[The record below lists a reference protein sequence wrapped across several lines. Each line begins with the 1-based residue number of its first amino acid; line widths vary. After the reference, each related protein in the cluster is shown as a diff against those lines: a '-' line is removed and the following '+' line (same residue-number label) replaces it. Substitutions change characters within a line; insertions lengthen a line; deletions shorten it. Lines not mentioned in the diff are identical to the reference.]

1 MAAANPS
8 DPGLFGPD
16 SVTWRIHADPSMMV
30 GGLRALLVQALN
42 PRAMAAVA
50 QHSNYR
56 EQPWERLMRTGHYIV
71 KTTFGDTAT
80 AHDAAAR
87 VRSIHRH
94 ISGVDDFTGA
104 PYRADDPELLLWIH
118 CVEVHSFMTGY
129 RTYGGGLE
137 EAEIDRYV
145 REMVAAAELVGLHA
159 DDVPRTYRDL
169 RDYLNGQEMV
179 ASPAARDG
187 MRFVLFP
194 PVPWPGGRY
203 PNFPGSRILVVPGR
217 AAWAVPSAAAVA
229 ILPERARKEYGLPYL
244 RPLVPSLRISL
255 IGFHRAMRMIAGP
268 PPGIEELQAAVGS
281 AA

>member
-1 MAAANPS
+1 
-8 DPGLFGPD
+8 
-16 SVTWRIHADPSMMV
+16 
-30 GGLRALLVQALN
+30 
-42 PRAMAAVA
+42 MAAVA

-56 EQPWERLMRTGHYIV
+56 DEPWERLMRTGAYIV

-80 AHDAAAR
+80 AKAAAER
-87 VRSIHRH
+87 VRAIHRRV
-94 ISGVDDFTGA
+94 SGVDEFSGL

-129 RTYGGGLE
+129 RVYGGGLE
-137 EAEIDRYV
+137 RDEIEQYV
-145 REMVAAAELVGLHA
+145 AEMVRAAELVGLA
-159 DDVPRTYRDL
+159 AEDVPATYSDL
-169 RDYLNGQEMV
+169 RDYLEAQELA

-187 MRFVLFP
+187 MRFILFP

-203 PNFPGSRILVVPGR
+203 PSFPGSKVLVVPGR

-229 ILPERARKEYGLPYL
+229 ILPENARKAYGLPYL

-255 IGFHRAMRMIAGP
+255 FGFHRAMRLVAGP
-268 PPGIEELQAAVGS
+268 PPGIEELQAAIES